1 MCANVVPLQPVV
13 MRNLLSD
20 LAALF
25 ETQRPATI
33 TASFVLPEPELLVR
47 AQPLRLMLALWQLLE
62 LLCARLSVSGGALR
76 VSTLGEVHGVCLLL
90 EDNGPCPED
99 LNHCYSLPSNSL
111 WQNNESSELG
121 LSLVQDIIN
130 EHNGLIAVQASELG
144 GALIH
149 LELPLL
155 LDDRRS

>member
-1 MCANVVPLQPVV
+1 M
-13 MRNLLSD
+13 
-20 LAALF
+20 
-25 ETQRPATI
+25 
-33 TASFVLPEPELLVR
+33 LVR

-62 LLCARLSVSGGALR
+62 LLGDRLVADGGELR
-76 VSTLGEVHGVCLLL
+76 VSTLCEEHGVCLLL

-99 LNHCYSLPSNSL
+99 LAHCHSLPFNSL
-111 WQNNESSELG
+111 WQQNEAAELG

-130 EHNGLIAVQASELG
+130 EHSGLIAVQASELG

>member
-1 MCANVVPLQPVV
+1 MWQSEQTKLGVTPVAWHAAQ
-13 MRNLLSD
+13 LLLCRDISHK
-20 LAALF
+20 
-25 ETQRPATI
+25 Q
-33 TASFVLPEPELLVR
+33 LLVR

-62 LLCARLSVSGGALR
+62 LLGDRLAADGGELR
-76 VSTLGEVHGVCLLL
+76 VSTLCEEHGVCLLL

-99 LNHCYSLPSNSL
+99 LNHCYSLPFNSL